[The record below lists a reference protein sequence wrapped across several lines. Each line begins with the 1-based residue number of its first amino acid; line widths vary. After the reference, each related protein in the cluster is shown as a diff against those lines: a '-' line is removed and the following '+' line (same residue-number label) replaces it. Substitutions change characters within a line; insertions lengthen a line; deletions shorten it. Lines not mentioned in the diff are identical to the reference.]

1 MYFYVSVYLLLGIA
15 GKYTEPEI
23 GSIFQKNKHFR
34 PVMISNHQKCMDF
47 YDLRM
52 HSTL

>member
-23 GSIFQKNKHFR
+23 GSIFKK
-34 PVMISNHQKCMDF
+34 ISIF
-47 YDLRM
+47 GRL
-52 HSTL
+52 